1 MMESKNLI
9 TDCEVAMASDGDGMG
24 GNVADCEVAMAS
36 GGDDMGGNVA
46 DCEVAMALGGADM
59 GGNVDLTLLCS
70 RVEELETRMSA
81 VLERMGEIVEQLNGE
96 IADSPQRQTISQQDY
111 DSYVVGALK
120 MANPMF
126 GGSKHYIRKFL
137 TSAHGIEDSKYN
149 RRRLNACL
157 KRKIE
162 SKTIIAEG
170 ELFRLSLE

>member
-1 MMESKNLI
+1 MI
-9 TDCEVAMASDGDGMG
+9 TECET
-24 GNVADCEVAMAS
+24 AMAS
-36 GGDDMGGNVA
+36 GGDDMGGT
-46 DCEVAMALGGADM
+46 
-59 GGNVDLTLLCS
+59 VDLTLLRL
-70 RVEELETRMSA
+70 RVEELEARMSA

-137 TSAHGIEDSKYN
+137 KSAHGIEDSKYN

-157 KRKIE
+157 KRKTE
-162 SKTIIAEG
+162 SKAIIAEG
-170 ELFRLSLE
+170 ELFRLSSE